1 MDSNDKNPF
10 ERTNQFYI
18 AQVTSME
25 IKISELKAQL
35 HAKDFEIDYLSGKLS
50 ASHRESGKSR
60 DWHEMEL
67 KLKIA
72 TQENQLLKAKI
83 SEFQE
88 VHIIKSQLDQAL
100 HMKNVFEGKYRELKS
115 QVMVDEKDPESSYS
129 ENERMKSLKNDLE
142 NTHKLVEGNK
152 EKLKEAFLEIRELK
166 QELSEKNAELQE
178 LRKKGAY
185 ASKTGK
191 SNVEKNWYSVSPITN
206 MKPGSASNT
215 RKNSPSVKQAKG
227 STFRTNFQYLSPKP
241 ASDYIIRPKI
251 VSISLESTLNPP
263 PN

>member
-18 AQVTSME
+18 AQVNSME

-50 ASHRESGKSR
+50 ASHRENGKSR

-72 TQENQLLKAKI
+72 TQENEILKAKI

-100 HMKNVFEGKYRELKS
+100 HMKNLFEGKYRELKS
-115 QVMVDEKDPESSYS
+115 QLMVDEKASESLS
-129 ENERMKSLKNDLE
+129 ENEKIKNLRQDLE
-142 NTHKLVEGNK
+142 NSHKIIEGNK
-152 EKLKEAFLEIRELK
+152 EKIKEAFEEISELK
-166 QELSEKNAELQE
+166 QELFNKNAELQE
-178 LRKKGAY
+178 ISKKVTPS
-185 ASKTGK
+185 SKTGK
-191 SNVEKNWYSVSPITN
+191 SGLDKNWYSVSPNTN
-206 MKPGSASNT
+206 LRPGSTSNT
-215 RKNSPSVKQAKG
+215 RKNSPSIKQAKG

-241 ASDYIIRPKI
+241 ASEYIIRPKI
-251 VSISLESTLNPP
+251 VSISLESTLYPP